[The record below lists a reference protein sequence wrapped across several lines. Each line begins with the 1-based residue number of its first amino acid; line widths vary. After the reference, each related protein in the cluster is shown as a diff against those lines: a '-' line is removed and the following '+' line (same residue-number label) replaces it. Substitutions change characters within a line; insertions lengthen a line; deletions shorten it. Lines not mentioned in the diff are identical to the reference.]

1 MRIELEALLAI
12 LGMAALT
19 YATRVGGLWLMGR
32 VTLSKRLETWLQYI
46 PGSVLVAI
54 VAPGVFSGGPLAL
67 IAALVTILVAARTSS
82 LPLAMVTGV
91 GALLL
96 LRFLTGGI

>member
-12 LGMAALT
+12 FGMAVVT
-19 YATRVGGLWLMGR
+19 YATRAGGLWLMGR
-32 VTLSKRLETWLQYI
+32 VTLSKRVETWLQYI

-54 VAPGVFSGGPLAL
+54 VAPGIFSGGPLAL
-67 IAALVTILVAARTSS
+67 IAAIVTVLVAARTGS
-82 LPLAMVTGV
+82 LPLAMLIGV
-91 GALLL
+91 SALLL